1 MMDTLAP
8 SRPSA
13 LVEHERG
20 SLLLVPGPSD
30 AIYRL
35 HHGLVRL
42 HAVDGEGNALT
53 MRYVKPDGFFGEEAL
68 SGAPRNVFAE
78 AVTDVRVERIEP
90 AMLTPQQRG
99 ELATHLAGA
108 MGDLYRGLH
117 RLATKRLRSRVAAE
131 LLALGDSALAD
142 PGENGPVVRVTHD
155 GLASSVGSVR
165 ETVTKVVGE
174 LARMGAVDAGYG
186 RIRLRDT
193 ARLREVADDG

>member
-1 MMDTLAP
+1 
-8 SRPSA
+8 
-13 LVEHERG
+13 
-20 SLLLVPGPSD
+20 LLVPGPSD

-35 HHGLVRL
+35 HDGLVRL

-78 AVTDVRVERIEP
+78 AVTDVRVERIDP
-90 AMLTPQQRG
+90 ATLTPRQRA
-99 ELATHLAGA
+99 ELAMHLASA

-186 RIRLRDT
+186 RIRLRD
-193 ARLREVADDG
+193 AGLLREVADGD